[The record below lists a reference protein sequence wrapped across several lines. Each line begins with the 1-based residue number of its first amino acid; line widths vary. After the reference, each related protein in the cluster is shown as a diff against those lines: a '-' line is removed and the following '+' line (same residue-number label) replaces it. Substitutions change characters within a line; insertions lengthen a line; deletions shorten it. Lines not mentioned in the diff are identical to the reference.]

1 MLKGILKKQNSVLWI
16 IAIASIVLPL
26 IIQNRY
32 YQDIIIMTFLWT
44 GLAASWNFYSGYCG
58 RLSIG
63 HAAFLGIGA
72 YATALL
78 YANYGISP
86 WIGILVGGALSAI
99 VALIIG
105 GATLRLQGT
114 FFVLSTIAFA
124 KILETFA
131 ITAKGITGGSL
142 GVLIPYTPG
151 FLNMT
156 WSGKL
161 PYAIIAWAY
170 MIIVIAACVK
180 LEKSKLGYFLKA
192 VGENKEAAEN
202 LGVNSSRTM
211 LKAFLISAV
220 FTSFGGSIMAMYVMY
235 IEPSFVMSMGNSVQ
249 FILLAIAG
257 GLGTAFGPLVGSFI
271 LVPVTNILRGSFP
284 SISGLHG
291 LLLGLILIVV
301 LLYRTNGILPALRE
315 FVDNQRRRAKNDIK
329 S

>member
-1 MLKGILKKQNSVLWI
+1 MLRKIMQNQNSVLWI
-16 IAIASIVLPL
+16 IAIGSIALPFV
-26 IIQNRY
+26 IQNRY
-32 YQDIIIMTFLWT
+32 YQDIIVMTFLWT
-44 GLAASWNFYSGYCG
+44 GLAASWNLYSGYCK

-72 YATALL
+72 YAAAIL
-78 YANYGISP
+78 YVNYGISP
-86 WIGILVGGALSAI
+86 WLGMLAGGAISTI

-105 GATLRLQGT
+105 GSTMRLQGT

-131 ITAKGITGGSL
+131 VTAKGITGGSL
-142 GVLIPYTPG
+142 GVLIPYVPG

-156 WSGKL
+156 WQGKI
-161 PYAIIAWAY
+161 PYAVLAWVY
-170 MIIVIAACVK
+170 MLAVIVVCVK
-180 LEKSKLGYFLKA
+180 LEQSKLGYFLTA
-192 VGENKEAAEN
+192 VGDNREAAEN
-202 LGVNSSRTM
+202 LGVDSSRTM
-211 LKAFLISAV
+211 LTAFVMSAV
-220 FTSFGGSIMAMYVMY
+220 FTSFGGSIMAMYIMY
-235 IEPSFVMSMGNSVQ
+235 IEPSSVMSLANSVQ

-257 GLGTAFGPLVGSFI
+257 GMGTAFGPLVGAFL
-271 LVPVTNILRGSFP
+271 LVPATNILRGSFP

-315 FVDNQRRRAKNDIK
+315 FVENKRRRARNDIK